1 MTLIERFNLIK
12 NQALRLWTYCS
23 AGVWNDNSRDW
34 RTTTV
39 KTLNLSVR
47 SFLDGDIQTQACAMT
62 YRTLLA
68 VVPAL
73 AMLFAIGRGFGFQN
87 LLQDELYSY
96 FPAQHAA
103 IHQALGFVDTYL
115 SQASEGIFV
124 GVGLVFLLWTLISLL
139 SSVEDVF
146 NMIWGVKQGRSF
158 WRKITDYTSMLLILP
173 VLMICSGGLTVLI
186 STTLDNVFHFSFMTP
201 IISMILD
208 GASWVLT
215 FLFFTAAYMLI
226 PNAKVKFKNAFVAG
240 VFAGIGFR
248 VLQWIF
254 VSGQMYVAKYNA
266 IYGSF
271 SFLPLMLIWMQ
282 LAWVVTMAGMV
293 ICYSSQNIFQFAF
306 NSEINAISQSYK
318 EKVSVA
324 VASVVVRRFV
334 RGLTPVTM
342 PEFMLDYGLPA
353 RLINDIVIRLELS
366 GIINRVILD
375 EKKEIIGFQPAMP
388 TEEISVG
395 LVRCRLRDL
404 GRKDFI
410 PGFEHNFPGV
420 ETVFDEL
427 SSAVQQTTEHMLLR
441 DIEIN
446 PINDKKRH
454 TDDSDIVLQ
463 PDTNPGSANPA
474 DR

>member
-1 MTLIERFNLIK
+1 MTIAERFNHITAWVIHQWK
-12 NQALRLWTYCS
+12 YCS
-23 AGVWNDNSRDW
+23 GGVWNDTGRGW

-47 SFLDGDIQTQACAMT
+47 SFLDGDLQTQACAMT

-68 VVPAL
+68 IVPAL
-73 AMLFAIGRGFGFQN
+73 ALLFAIGRGFGFQN

-96 FPAQHAA
+96 FPAQHEV
-103 IHQALGFVDTYL
+103 IHQCLGFVDSYL
-115 SQASEGIFV
+115 SQASEGVFV

-139 SSVEDVF
+139 GNVEDVF
-146 NMIWGVKQGRSF
+146 NTIWGVKQGRSI

-173 VLMICSGGLTVLI
+173 VLMICSGGLSVLI
-186 STTLDNVFHFSFMTP
+186 STTLNSIFHFSFMTP

-208 GASWVLT
+208 GASWLLT

-226 PNAKVKFKNAFVAG
+226 PNAKVKFKNAFIAG

-248 VLQWIF
+248 LLQWIF
-254 VSGQMYVAKYNA
+254 VTGQMYVAKYNA

-293 ICYSSQNIFQFAF
+293 ICYSSQNIFQFSF
-306 NSEINAISQSYK
+306 NSEINAISIAYK
-318 EKVSVA
+318 EKVSIA

-334 RGLTPVTM
+334 KGLKPVTM
-342 PEFMLDYGLPA
+342 HEFTLDYGLPA
-353 RLINDIVIRLELS
+353 RLISDILIRLELA
-366 GIINRVILD
+366 GIVSRVVLD
-375 EKKEIIGFQPAMP
+375 EKKEEFGFQPGMP
-388 TEEISVG
+388 TEDISVG
-395 LVRCRLRDL
+395 LVRKSLRNL

-410 PGFEHNFPGV
+410 PNFAANFPGV
-420 ETVFDEL
+420 EGVFKEL
-427 SSAVQQTTEHMLLR
+427 DNAMQQTAENMLLR

-446 PINDKKRH
+446 PLNAQQRD
-454 TDDSDIVLQ
+454 TDRRDLILKTDNNI
-463 PDTNPGSANPA
+463 GSATKA
-474 DR
+474 

>member
-1 MTLIERFNLIK
+1 MTIAERFNHIT
-12 NQALRLWTYCS
+12 AWATRLWKYCS
-23 AGVWNDNSRDW
+23 SGVWNDTGRGW

-47 SFLDGDIQTQACAMT
+47 SFLDSDLQTQACAMT

-68 VVPAL
+68 IVPAL
-73 AMLFAIGRGFGFQN
+73 ALLFAIGRGFGFQK

-96 FPAQHAA
+96 FPAQHEV
-103 IHQALGFVDTYL
+103 IHKCLGFVDSYL
-115 SQASEGIFV
+115 SQASEGVFV

-139 SSVEDVF
+139 GNVEGVF
-146 NMIWGVKQGRSF
+146 NIIWGVKQGRSI

-173 VLMICSGGLTVLI
+173 VLMICSGGLSVLI
-186 STTLDNVFHFSFMTP
+186 STTLNSIFHFSFMTP

-208 GASWVLT
+208 GASWLLT

-226 PNAKVKFKNAFVAG
+226 PNAKVKFKNAFIAG

-248 VLQWIF
+248 LLQWIF
-254 VSGQMYVAKYNA
+254 VTGQMYVAKYNA

-293 ICYSSQNIFQFAF
+293 ICYSSQNIFQFSF
-306 NSEINAISQSYK
+306 NSEINAISLAYK
-318 EKVSVA
+318 EKVSIA

-334 RGLTPVTM
+334 KGLKPVTM
-342 PEFMLDYGLPA
+342 HEFMLDYGLPA
-353 RLINDIVIRLELS
+353 RLINDILIRLELA
-366 GIINRVILD
+366 GIVNRVVLD
-375 EKKEIIGFQPAMP
+375 EKKEEFGFQPGMP

-395 LVRCRLRDL
+395 FVRKRLRNL

-410 PGFEHNFPGV
+410 PGFAANFPGV
-420 ETVFDEL
+420 EIVFKEL
-427 SSAVQQTTEHMLLR
+427 DDAIQQTTESMLLR

-446 PINDKKRH
+446 PLNPQLR
-454 TDDSDIVLQ
+454 
-463 PDTNPGSANPA
+463 DTNRHDLTLKTDTNIGSATKA
-474 DR
+474 

>member
-1 MTLIERFNLIK
+1 MTIAERFNHITAWVIRQWK
-12 NQALRLWTYCS
+12 YCS
-23 AGVWNDNSRDW
+23 GGVWNDTGRGW

-47 SFLDGDIQTQACAMT
+47 SFLDGDLQTQACAMT

-68 VVPAL
+68 IVPAL
-73 AMLFAIGRGFGFQN
+73 ALLFAIGRGFGFQN

-96 FPAQHAA
+96 FPAQHEV
-103 IHQALGFVDTYL
+103 IHQCLGFVDSYL
-115 SQASEGIFV
+115 SQASEGVFV

-139 SSVEDVF
+139 GNVEDVF
-146 NMIWGVKQGRSF
+146 NTIWGVKQGRRI

-173 VLMICSGGLTVLI
+173 VLMICSGGLSVLI
-186 STTLDNVFHFSFMTP
+186 STTLDSIFHFSFMTP

-208 GASWVLT
+208 GASWLLT

-226 PNAKVKFKNAFVAG
+226 PNAKVKFKNAFIAG

-248 VLQWIF
+248 LLQWIF
-254 VSGQMYVAKYNA
+254 VTGQMYVAKYNA

-293 ICYSSQNIFQFAF
+293 ICYSSQNIFQFSF
-306 NSEINAISQSYK
+306 NSEINAISIAYK
-318 EKVSVA
+318 EKVSIA

-334 RGLTPVTM
+334 KGLKPVTM
-342 PEFMLDYGLPA
+342 HEFTLDYGLPA
-353 RLINDIVIRLELS
+353 RLISDILIRLELA
-366 GIINRVILD
+366 GIVSRVVLD
-375 EKKEIIGFQPAMP
+375 EKKEEFGFQPGMP
-388 TEEISVG
+388 TEDISVG
-395 LVRCRLRDL
+395 LVRKSLRNL

-410 PGFEHNFPGV
+410 PNFAANFPGV
-420 ETVFDEL
+420 EGVFKEL
-427 SSAVQQTTEHMLLR
+427 DNAMQQTAENMLLR

-446 PINDKKRH
+446 PLNAQQRD
-454 TDDSDIVLQ
+454 TDRRDLILKTDNNI
-463 PDTNPGSANPA
+463 GSATKA
-474 DR
+474 

>member
-1 MTLIERFNLIK
+1 MTIAERFNHIT
-12 NQALRLWTYCS
+12 AWVVRLWKYCS
-23 AGVWNDNSRDW
+23 SGVWNDTGRGW

-47 SFLDGDIQTQACAMT
+47 SFLDGDLQTQACAMT

-68 VVPAL
+68 IVPAL
-73 AMLFAIGRGFGFQN
+73 ALLFAIGRGFGFQN

-96 FPAQHAA
+96 FPAQHEV
-103 IHQALGFVDTYL
+103 IHQCLGFVDSYL
-115 SQASEGIFV
+115 SQASEGVFV

-139 SSVEDVF
+139 GNVEDVF
-146 NMIWGVKQGRSF
+146 NTIWGVKQGRSI

-173 VLMICSGGLTVLI
+173 VLMICSGGLSVLI
-186 STTLDNVFHFSFMTP
+186 STTLNSIFHFSFMTP

-208 GASWVLT
+208 GASWLLT

-226 PNAKVKFKNAFVAG
+226 PNAKVKFKNAFIAG

-248 VLQWIF
+248 LLQWIF
-254 VSGQMYVAKYNA
+254 VTGQMYVAKYNA

-293 ICYSSQNIFQFAF
+293 ICYSSQNIFQFSF
-306 NSEINAISQSYK
+306 NSEINAISIAYK
-318 EKVSVA
+318 EKVSIA

-334 RGLTPVTM
+334 KGLKPVTM
-342 PEFMLDYGLPA
+342 HEFTLDYGLPA
-353 RLINDIVIRLELS
+353 RLISDILIRLELA
-366 GIINRVILD
+366 GIVSRVVLD
-375 EKKEIIGFQPAMP
+375 EKKEEFGFQPGMP
-388 TEEISVG
+388 TEDISVG
-395 LVRCRLRDL
+395 LVRKSLRNL

-410 PGFEHNFPGV
+410 PNFAANFPGV
-420 ETVFDEL
+420 EGVFKEL
-427 SSAVQQTTEHMLLR
+427 DNAMQQTAENMLLR

-446 PINDKKRH
+446 PLNAQQRD
-454 TDDSDIVLQ
+454 TDRRDLILKTDNNI
-463 PDTNPGSANPA
+463 GSATKA
-474 DR
+474 

>member
-1 MTLIERFNLIK
+1 MTIAERFNHITAWVIRQWK
-12 NQALRLWTYCS
+12 YCS
-23 AGVWNDNSRDW
+23 GGVWNDIGRGW

-47 SFLDGDIQTQACAMT
+47 SFLDGDLQTQACAMT

-68 VVPAL
+68 IVPAL
-73 AMLFAIGRGFGFQN
+73 ALLFAIGRGFGFQN

-96 FPAQHAA
+96 FPAQHEV
-103 IHQALGFVDTYL
+103 IHQCLGFVDSYL
-115 SQASEGIFV
+115 SQASEGVFV

-139 SSVEDVF
+139 GNVEDVF
-146 NMIWGVKQGRSF
+146 NTIWGVKQGRSI

-173 VLMICSGGLTVLI
+173 VLMICSGGLSVLI
-186 STTLDNVFHFSFMTP
+186 STTLNSIFHFSFMTP

-208 GASWVLT
+208 GASWLLT

-226 PNAKVKFKNAFVAG
+226 PNAKVKFKNAFIAG

-248 VLQWIF
+248 LLQWIF
-254 VSGQMYVAKYNA
+254 VTGQMYVAKYNA

-293 ICYSSQNIFQFAF
+293 ICYSSQNIFQFSF
-306 NSEINAISQSYK
+306 NSEINAISIAYK
-318 EKVSVA
+318 EKVSIA

-334 RGLTPVTM
+334 KGLKPVTM
-342 PEFMLDYGLPA
+342 HEFTLDYGLPA
-353 RLINDIVIRLELS
+353 RLISDILIRLELA
-366 GIINRVILD
+366 GIVSRVVLD
-375 EKKEIIGFQPAMP
+375 EKKEEFGFQPGMP
-388 TEEISVG
+388 TEDISVG
-395 LVRCRLRDL
+395 LVRKSLRNL

-410 PGFEHNFPGV
+410 PNFAANFPGV
-420 ETVFDEL
+420 EGVFKEL
-427 SSAVQQTTEHMLLR
+427 DNAMQQTAENMLLR

-446 PINDKKRH
+446 PLNAQQR
-454 TDDSDIVLQ
+454 
-463 PDTNPGSANPA
+463 DTNRRDLIFKTDNNIGSATKA
-474 DR
+474 

>member
-1 MTLIERFNLIK
+1 MTIAERFNHITAWVIRQWK
-12 NQALRLWTYCS
+12 YCS
-23 AGVWNDNSRDW
+23 GGVWNDTGRGW

-47 SFLDGDIQTQACAMT
+47 SFLDGDLQTQACAMT

-68 VVPAL
+68 IVPAL
-73 AMLFAIGRGFGFQN
+73 ALLFAIGRGFGFQN

-96 FPAQHAA
+96 FPAQHEV
-103 IHQALGFVDTYL
+103 IHQCLGFVDSYL
-115 SQASEGIFV
+115 SQASEGVFV

-139 SSVEDVF
+139 GNVEDVF
-146 NMIWGVKQGRSF
+146 NTIWGVKQGRSI

-173 VLMICSGGLTVLI
+173 VLMICSGGLSVLI
-186 STTLDNVFHFSFMTP
+186 STTLDSIFHFSFMTP

-208 GASWVLT
+208 GASWLLT

-226 PNAKVKFKNAFVAG
+226 PNAKVKFKNAFIAG

-248 VLQWIF
+248 LLQWIF
-254 VSGQMYVAKYNA
+254 VTGQMYVAKYNA

-293 ICYSSQNIFQFAF
+293 ICYSSQNIFQFSF
-306 NSEINAISQSYK
+306 NSEINAISIAYK
-318 EKVSVA
+318 EKVSIA

-334 RGLTPVTM
+334 KGLKPVTM
-342 PEFMLDYGLPA
+342 HEFTLDYGLPA
-353 RLINDIVIRLELS
+353 RLISDILIRLELA
-366 GIINRVILD
+366 GIVSRVVLD
-375 EKKEIIGFQPAMP
+375 EKKEEFGFQPGMP
-388 TEEISVG
+388 TEDISVG
-395 LVRCRLRDL
+395 LVRKSLRNL

-410 PGFEHNFPGV
+410 PNFAANFPGV
-420 ETVFDEL
+420 EGVFKEL
-427 SSAVQQTTEHMLLR
+427 HNAMQQTAENMLLR

-446 PINDKKRH
+446 PLNAQQRD
-454 TDDSDIVLQ
+454 TDRRDLILKTDNNI
-463 PDTNPGSANPA
+463 GSATKA
-474 DR
+474 

>member
-1 MTLIERFNLIK
+1 MTIAERFNHITAWVIRQWK
-12 NQALRLWTYCS
+12 YCS
-23 AGVWNDNSRDW
+23 GSVWNDTGRGW

-47 SFLDGDIQTQACAMT
+47 SFLDGDLQTQACAMT

-68 VVPAL
+68 IVPAL
-73 AMLFAIGRGFGFQN
+73 ALLFAIGRGFGFQN

-96 FPAQHAA
+96 FPAQHEV
-103 IHQALGFVDTYL
+103 IHQCLGFVDSYL
-115 SQASEGIFV
+115 SQASEGVFV

-139 SSVEDVF
+139 GNVEDVF
-146 NMIWGVKQGRSF
+146 NTIWGVKQGRSI

-173 VLMICSGGLTVLI
+173 VLMICSGGLSVLI
-186 STTLDNVFHFSFMTP
+186 STTLNSIFHFSFMTP

-208 GASWVLT
+208 GASWLLT

-226 PNAKVKFKNAFVAG
+226 PNAKVKFKNAFIAG

-248 VLQWIF
+248 LLQWIF
-254 VSGQMYVAKYNA
+254 VTGQMYVAKYNA

-293 ICYSSQNIFQFAF
+293 ICYSSQNIFQFSF
-306 NSEINAISQSYK
+306 NSEINAISIAYK
-318 EKVSVA
+318 EKVSIA

-334 RGLTPVTM
+334 KGLKPVTM
-342 PEFMLDYGLPA
+342 HEFTLDYGLPA
-353 RLINDIVIRLELS
+353 RLISDILIRLELA
-366 GIINRVILD
+366 GIVSRVVLD
-375 EKKEIIGFQPAMP
+375 EKKEEFGFQPGMP
-388 TEEISVG
+388 TEDISVG
-395 LVRCRLRDL
+395 LVRKSLRNL

-410 PGFEHNFPGV
+410 PNFAANFPGV
-420 ETVFDEL
+420 EGVFKEL
-427 SSAVQQTTEHMLLR
+427 DNAMQQTAENMLLR

-446 PINDKKRH
+446 PLNAQQR
-454 TDDSDIVLQ
+454 
-463 PDTNPGSANPA
+463 DTNRRDLIFKTDNNIGSATKA
-474 DR
+474 

>member
-1 MTLIERFNLIK
+1 MTIAERFNHITAWVIRQWK
-12 NQALRLWTYCS
+12 YCS
-23 AGVWNDNSRDW
+23 GGVWNDTGRGW

-47 SFLDGDIQTQACAMT
+47 SFLDGDLQTQACAMT

-68 VVPAL
+68 IVPAL
-73 AMLFAIGRGFGFQN
+73 ALLFAIGRGFGFQN

-96 FPAQHAA
+96 FPAQHEV
-103 IHQALGFVDTYL
+103 IHQCLGFVDSYL
-115 SQASEGIFV
+115 SQASEGVFV

-139 SSVEDVF
+139 GNVEDVF
-146 NMIWGVKQGRSF
+146 NTIWGVKQGRSI

-173 VLMICSGGLTVLI
+173 VLMICSGGLSVLI
-186 STTLDNVFHFSFMTP
+186 STTLNSIFHFSFMTP

-208 GASWVLT
+208 GASWLLT

-226 PNAKVKFKNAFVAG
+226 PNAKVKFKNAFIAG

-248 VLQWIF
+248 LLQWIF
-254 VSGQMYVAKYNA
+254 VTGQMYVAKYNA

-293 ICYSSQNIFQFAF
+293 ICYSSQNIFQFSF
-306 NSEINAISQSYK
+306 NSEINAISIAYK
-318 EKVSVA
+318 EKVSIA

-334 RGLTPVTM
+334 KGLKPVTM
-342 PEFMLDYGLPA
+342 HEFTLDYGLPA
-353 RLINDIVIRLELS
+353 RLISDILIRLELA
-366 GIINRVILD
+366 GIVSRVVLD
-375 EKKEIIGFQPAMP
+375 EKKEEFGFQPGMP
-388 TEEISVG
+388 TEDISVG
-395 LVRCRLRDL
+395 LVRKSLRNL

-410 PGFEHNFPGV
+410 PNFAANFPGV
-420 ETVFDEL
+420 EGVFKEL
-427 SSAVQQTTEHMLLR
+427 DNAMQQTAENMLLR

-446 PINDKKRH
+446 PLNAQRRDANRRDLILK
-454 TDDSDIVLQ
+454 TDNNI
-463 PDTNPGSANPA
+463 GSATKA
-474 DR
+474 